1 MQLLELKNLP
11 NCQVRNALRAFPYK
25 RQAHMTAKKI
35 ALVTGVSR
43 GIGRAIAVQLLSDGF
58 SVAGTYNSNKAEA
71 QSLLEKT
78 DDLELFQCDFSKRS
92 ETLALIEKLSN
103 YSFDLLVNNAG
114 IFCFENPNSLDADIW
129 DKTIEIN
136 VTAAMLLA
144 TKLMPRMPEGSTI
157 VNISS
162 TDSFTGSFNSI
173 AYAASKAALNS
184 LTKSLA
190 NIGGARKV
198 RVVAIA
204 PGWINN
210 TGMNSPVSQEAAML
224 SSLGRNGEPG
234 EIADLVSFLAS
245 SKAGFITGTTIVAD
259 GGYTCVDYIMKTE
272 AEA

>member
-1 MQLLELKNLP
+1 M
-11 NCQVRNALRAFPYK
+11 AS
-25 RQAHMTAKKI
+25 KKI

-43 GIGRAIAVQLLSDGF
+43 GIGRAIALQLLSDGF
-58 SVAGTYNSNKAEA
+58 RVAGTYNSNKAEA
-71 QSLLEKT
+71 ETLLEKT
-78 DDLELFQCDFSKRS
+78 ADLELFRCDFSMRS

-103 YSFDLLVNNAG
+103 HNFDLLVNNAG
-114 IFCFENPNSLDADIW
+114 IFCVEDPKSFDIDIW
-129 DKTIEIN
+129 DKTIEVN
-136 VTAAMLLA
+136 VTAPMLLT
-144 TKLMPRMPEGSTI
+144 TKLMPAMPDGSTV

-190 NIGGARKV
+190 NIGGKKNV
-198 RVVAIA
+198 RVIAIA

-210 TGMNSPVSQEAAML
+210 TGMNSPVSQEAAAL
-224 SSLGRNGEPG
+224 SSLGRNGEPN

-245 SKAGFITGTTIVAD
+245 SKARFITGTTIVAD
-259 GGYTCVDYIMKTE
+259 GGYTCVDYIMKKE